1 MLTEILNASRI
12 RVWVVESPVP
22 WSEGMKLFKKEMEPA
37 LKTQKKAG
45 LLKSYKVVQ
54 TGPNSGWNILEYETK
69 AKMNKVIK
77 ATLATRESVGDQMG
91 GPQMWVYTGQV
102 KTSG

>member
-1 MLTEILNASRI
+1 MSYM
-12 RVWVVESPVP
+12 RVWVIESPIP
-22 WSEGMKLFKKEMEPA
+22 WSQGMKLFKKEMEPA
-37 LKTQKKAG
+37 LKAQQKAG

-54 TGPNSGWNILEYETK
+54 TGPNSGLNILEYETK

-77 ATLATRESVGDQMG
+77 ATLATRESVTDQMA

-102 KTSG
+102 KASG